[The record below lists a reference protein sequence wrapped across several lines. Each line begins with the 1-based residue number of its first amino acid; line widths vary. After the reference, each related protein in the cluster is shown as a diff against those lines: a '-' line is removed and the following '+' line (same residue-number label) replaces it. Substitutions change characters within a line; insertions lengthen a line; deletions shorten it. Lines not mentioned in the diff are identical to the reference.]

1 MREKLWLNKF
11 KYTLWL
17 GIWADDSD
25 NEDSGSKSYVSKR
38 RPKNY
43 SAPIDFVAGGVQQAG
58 KKDKENENIK
68 EKEESE
74 DDAPTSSFKTRDSS
88 DESEEELPRAG
99 QLSQNNQRNNL

>member
-1 MREKLWLNKF
+1 MSKCIF
-11 KYTLWL
+11 WL

-25 NEDSGSKSYVSKR
+25 NEEESGGKSYVSKK

-58 KKDKENENIK
+58 KKDKENGNVKE

-74 DDAPTSSFKTRDSS
+74 DDAPTSSFKIRDSS

-99 QLSQNNQRNNL
+99 KLPRNN